1 MNLKFQGE
9 QSERGLQDMG
19 LMETVE
25 IRGRRADFHR
35 SHKPGNARRG
45 PVEKS
50 GMAAHVRLFPKQERT
65 GLLRTEKPS
74 KKLKYMRPG
83 VGQ

>member
-35 SHKPGNARRG
+35 SHKPGNARRE

-50 GMAAHVRLFPKQERT
+50 GMAAHVGRFQSKNEQDCYEPKNR
-65 GLLRTEKPS
+65 G
-74 KKLKYMRPG
+74 KKL
-83 VGQ
+83 